1 MKRRR
6 NIVDGLL
13 MVCFFVFSMIMIVP
27 VVIMV
32 ATSLKTMGDIY
43 QKTYLFFPK
52 VLHFENYIDAWNSAD
67 WMRILYN
74 TFFITGTTVVV
85 SLIIN
90 SIAGYAFSRL
100 HFRFRDTLFFI
111 SLVGLMIPPQAT
123 LVPVFLILKNFPL
136 VNGNNILGQGGT
148 GFLNTYFGVMAPY
161 LAGSFGVFL
170 FRQFFLNFPQSLDDA
185 AKIDGL
191 SRMGAFVRIYV
202 PLSKPVFVSLICL
215 KAASTW
221 NEYTWPLVI
230 TTTKEMYTAQVA
242 LVLFKSDTVILW
254 NQLMASTCFIV
265 LPLVVLFVFAQRA
278 FVEGI
283 VTTGMKG

>member
-1 MKRRR
+1 M
-6 NIVDGLL
+6 VDGLL